1 MIGRAVFL
9 CGVGG
14 LLAVLFLV
22 GRRFPSLT
30 REDGLVESATA
41 VIFFVAAALAGW
53 KALRAGTGWSHVD
66 RLVMAAIAAF
76 ALLLSLSEVSFGARI
91 FGLEMPP
98 MEGGGEFDG
107 GHDVVIWAM
116 RKTTAWSSLAQAALA
131 GGVVVALMAM
141 IAWAW
146 HRRAWLA
153 TAVRWFLDHPM
164 RLRLTVTAVLL
175 TTAVV
180 LDLFSGFRV
189 GILEEVVELV
199 ASVTLLMAV
208 TSVMYRPESFTAR
221 VGVQS
226 TA

>member
-1 MIGRAVFL
+1 MIGRAVFIW
-9 CGVGG
+9 GVGG
-14 LLAVLFLV
+14 LLAVLFLI
-22 GRRFPSLT
+22 GRRFPALT
-30 REDGLVESATA
+30 REDGPVESATA
-41 VIFFVAAALAGW
+41 VIFFVAAVLAGW
-53 KALRAGTGWSHVD
+53 KALRAGAGWTYLD

-116 RKTTAWSSLAQAALA
+116 RKITAWPWLAQAALA
-131 GGVVVALMAM
+131 GGGVVALMAM

-146 HRRAWLA
+146 HRRAWL
-153 TAVRWFLDHPM
+153 RQFLNHPM

-175 TTAVV
+175 TAAVV